1 MEDRKL
7 IPLIRLY
14 TINKIRE
21 IRLDLFITATELGKV
36 ISPSGNKKFIST
48 IEAMNNEAAYTD
60 HALNLIAIEF
70 TRKAKEIQLE
80 LDKDLDNTLKIKTE
94 YTVHDFFPPE
104 PIEDIRVEK
113 VIIPLPPGTGPA
125 GTLNYLLE
133 TDHWFNNDHTI
144 REITEYCNEYK
155 KENWP
160 PGNFSGLCFRL
171 WKKGKLIRTEIG
183 NDDILYRNSK
193 PLEL

>member
-1 MEDRKL
+1 MKKDYK
-7 IPLIRLY
+7 IPVFRLY
-14 TINKIRE
+14 IINKVRE
-21 IRLDLFITATELGKV
+21 IRLDLDISGRDLSSSIGFVNKGTYIGNIETAT
-36 ISPSGNKKFIST
+36 SDS
-48 IEAMNNEAAYTD
+48 AYTD

-80 LDKDLDNTLKIKTE
+80 LDKDPDNTLKIKTE

-104 PIEDIRVEK
+104 PVEDIRVEK

-133 TDHWFNNDHTI
+133 IDPWFNDDHTI
-144 REITEYCNEYK
+144 REITEYCNKHK

-160 PGNFSGLCFRL
+160 PGNFSGLLFRL
-171 WKKGKLIRTEIG
+171 WKKDKLIRTEIG
-183 NDDILYRNSK
+183 NDDILYRNIKSLK
-193 PLEL
+193 